1 MNCIDRCDFLE
12 KSGVDDCEIK
22 MGHPVRDGA
31 QSEEKLSKEA
41 RKGIGTTPI
50 PFLMENHPPN

>member
-1 MNCIDRCDFLE
+1 MSSSKQYLF
-12 KSGVDDCEIK
+12 
-22 MGHPVRDGA
+22 RDGA